1 MTEEEKVAGFSPG
14 AISSDNIEQVVAI
27 GVAQMLKGGELIVNL
42 GGIGVSNSMVVCALI
57 EWACAARKK
66 GCRVMFKNMSTSLE
80 RLLCL
85 YQMGGVFTVVADDD
99 AAL

>member
-1 MTEEEKVAGFSPG
+1 MTEEKKAFSPG
-14 AISSDNIEQVVAI
+14 AISSDNIEQVIAA

-42 GGIGVSNSMVVCALI
+42 GGIGISNSMVVCALI
-57 EWACAARKK
+57 EWTRAAKK
-66 GCRVMFKNMSTSLE
+66 KECRVMFKSMGTSLE

-85 YQMGGVFTVVADDD
+85 YQMGGVFTVVADD

>member
-1 MTEEEKVAGFSPG
+1 MTEEKKIAGFSPG

-66 GCRVMFKNMSTSLE
+66 DAVS
-80 RLLCL
+80 CL
-85 YQMGGVFTVVADDD
+85 RT
-99 AAL
+99 